1 MTRALIVDKKID
13 ENTGEIDKNAP
24 VTVEIRSV
32 GEEFLGEG
40 DTVLAVSHSAL
51 NYKDAMA
58 LEGDRGVARIFPLV
72 PGIDAIGT
80 VESTT
85 AEGFAEGDLVV
96 LNGAG
101 LGEFR
106 HGGYQDR
113 VRVDSASLIA
123 APEGWTAKDLAAVG
137 TAGYTAALSVLG
149 LTDQGVR
156 PEDGEILVTGATGG
170 VGSVALML
178 LKKLGYTTVASTG
191 RKDELG
197 DYLTGLGAARV
208 IDRAELAE
216 KGKPL
221 QKATYAGAID
231 CVGSTTL
238 ANVLA
243 QVSWGGTVT
252 ACGLAHG
259 ADLKTTV
266 LPFILRGVKL
276 VGINSVDAPKELR
289 QRAYNLL
296 AEHLDLA
303 VLHEATTTVT
313 LEEVAE
319 AGKNLFAGGIH
330 GRTIVQL

>member
-1 MTRALIVDKKID
+1 MTRALIVDKKTD
-13 ENTGEIDKNAP
+13 ETGTNDA

-32 GEEFLGEG
+32 GEEFLGDG
-40 DTVLAVSHSAL
+40 DTIIAVSHSAL

-58 LEGDRGVARIFPLV
+58 LEGNKGVARTFPLV

-80 VESTT
+80 IESTT
-85 AEGFAEGDLVV
+85 ADGFSEDDLVV

-101 LGEFR
+101 IGEFR

-113 VRVDSASLIA
+113 VRVDSSSLIA
-123 APEGWTAKDLAAVG
+123 APEGWTAEDLAAVG

-149 LTDQGVR
+149 LQDQGVK

-170 VGSVALML
+170 VGSVTLML
-178 LKKLGYTTVASTG
+178 LKKLGYSTVASTG
-191 RKDELG
+191 RKAELE
-197 DYLTGLGAARV
+197 DYLIGLGAGRV
-208 IDRAELAE
+208 IDRAELSE

-238 ANVLA
+238 ANALA
-243 QVSWGGTVT
+243 QVTWGGTVT
-252 ACGLAHG
+252 ACGLAQG

-276 VGINSVDAPKELR
+276 VGINSVDAPRELR
-289 QRAYNLL
+289 QRAYDLL

-303 VLHEATTTVT
+303 ALHELTQTVT
-313 LEEVAE
+313 LDEVAE
-319 AGKNLFAGGIH
+319 AGKSLFAGGIH

>member
-1 MTRALIVDKKID
+1 MTRALIVDKKTD
-13 ENTGEIDKNAP
+13 ETGTNDA

-32 GEEFLGEG
+32 GEEFLGDG
-40 DTVLAVSHSAL
+40 DTIIAVSHSAL

-58 LEGDRGVARIFPLV
+58 LEGNKGVARTFPLV

-80 VESTT
+80 IESTT
-85 AEGFAEGDLVV
+85 ADGFSEGDLVV

-101 LGEFR
+101 IGEFR

-113 VRVDSASLIA
+113 VRVDSSSLIA
-123 APEGWTAKDLAAVG
+123 APEGWTAEDLAAVG

-149 LTDQGVR
+149 LQDQGVK

-170 VGSVALML
+170 VGSVTLML
-178 LKKLGYTTVASTG
+178 LKKLGYSTVASTG
-191 RKDELG
+191 RKAELE
-197 DYLTGLGAARV
+197 DYLIGLGAGRV
-208 IDRAELAE
+208 IDRAELSE

-238 ANVLA
+238 ANALA
-243 QVSWGGTVT
+243 QVTWGGTVT
-252 ACGLAHG
+252 ACGLAQG

-276 VGINSVDAPKELR
+276 VGINSVDAPRELR
-289 QRAYNLL
+289 QRAYDLL

-303 VLHEATTTVT
+303 ALHELTQTVT
-313 LEEVAE
+313 LDEVAE
-319 AGKNLFAGGIH
+319 AGKSLFSGGIH

>member
-1 MTRALIVDKKID
+1 MDKKTD
-13 ENTGEIDKNAP
+13 ETGTNDA

-32 GEEFLGEG
+32 GEEFLGDG
-40 DTVLAVSHSAL
+40 DTIIAVSHSAL

-58 LEGDRGVARIFPLV
+58 LEGNKGVARTFPLV

-80 VESTT
+80 IESTT
-85 AEGFAEGDLVV
+85 ADGFSEGDLVV

-101 LGEFR
+101 IGEFR

-113 VRVDSASLIA
+113 VRVDSSSLIA
-123 APEGWTAKDLAAVG
+123 APEGWTAEDLAAVG

-149 LTDQGVR
+149 LQDQGVK

-170 VGSVALML
+170 VGSVTLML
-178 LKKLGYTTVASTG
+178 LKKLGYSTVASTG
-191 RKDELG
+191 RKAELE
-197 DYLTGLGAARV
+197 DYLIGLGAGRV
-208 IDRAELAE
+208 IDRAELSE

-238 ANVLA
+238 ANALA
-243 QVSWGGTVT
+243 QVTWGGTVT
-252 ACGLAHG
+252 ACGLAQG

-276 VGINSVDAPKELR
+276 VGINSVDAPRELR
-289 QRAYNLL
+289 QRAYDLL

-303 VLHEATTTVT
+303 ALHELTQTVT
-313 LEEVAE
+313 LDEVAE
-319 AGKNLFAGGIH
+319 AGKSLFAGGIH

>member
-1 MTRALIVDKKID
+1 MTRALIVDKKTD
-13 ENTGEIDKNAP
+13 ETGTNDA

-32 GEEFLGEG
+32 GEEYLGDG
-40 DTVLAVSHSAL
+40 DTIIAVSHSAL

-58 LEGDRGVARIFPLV
+58 LEGNKGVARTFPLV

-80 VESTT
+80 IESTT
-85 AEGFAEGDLVV
+85 ADGFSEDDLVV

-101 LGEFR
+101 IGEFR

-113 VRVDSASLIA
+113 VRVDSSSLIA
-123 APEGWTAKDLAAVG
+123 APEGWTAEDLAAVG

-149 LTDQGVR
+149 LQDQGVK

-170 VGSVALML
+170 VGSVTLML
-178 LKKLGYTTVASTG
+178 LKKLGYSTVASTG
-191 RKDELG
+191 RKAELE
-197 DYLTGLGAARV
+197 DYLIGLGAGRV
-208 IDRAELAE
+208 IDRAELSE

-238 ANVLA
+238 ANALA
-243 QVSWGGTVT
+243 QVTWGGTVT
-252 ACGLAHG
+252 ACGLAQG

-276 VGINSVDAPKELR
+276 VGINSVDAPRELR
-289 QRAYNLL
+289 QRAYDLL

-303 VLHEATTTVT
+303 ALHELTQTVT
-313 LEEVAE
+313 LDEVAE
-319 AGKNLFAGGIH
+319 AGKSLFAGGIH

>member
-1 MTRALIVDKKID
+1 MTRALIVDKKTD
-13 ENTGEIDKNAP
+13 ETGTNDA

-32 GEEFLGEG
+32 GEEFLGDG
-40 DTVLAVSHSAL
+40 DTIIAVSHSAL

-58 LEGDRGVARIFPLV
+58 LEGNKGVARTFPLV

-80 VESTT
+80 IESTT
-85 AEGFAEGDLVV
+85 ADGFSEGDLVV

-101 LGEFR
+101 IGEFR

-113 VRVDSASLIA
+113 VRVDSSSLIA
-123 APEGWTAKDLAAVG
+123 APEGWTAEDLAAVG

-149 LTDQGVR
+149 LQDQGVK

-170 VGSVALML
+170 VGSVTLML
-178 LKKLGYTTVASTG
+178 LKKLGYSTVASTG
-191 RKDELG
+191 RKAELE
-197 DYLTGLGAARV
+197 DYLIGLGAGRV
-208 IDRAELAE
+208 IDRAELSE

-238 ANVLA
+238 ANALA
-243 QVSWGGTVT
+243 QVTWGGTVT
-252 ACGLAHG
+252 ACGLAQG

-276 VGINSVDAPKELR
+276 VGINSVDAPRELR
-289 QRAYNLL
+289 QRSYDLL

-303 VLHEATTTVT
+303 ALHELTQTVT
-313 LEEVAE
+313 LDEVAE
-319 AGKNLFAGGIH
+319 AGKSLFAGGIH

>member
-1 MTRALIVDKKID
+1 MTRALIVDK
-13 ENTGEIDKNAP
+13 TKNAAGEGSQEGAVS
-24 VTVEIRSV
+24 VTIREV
-32 GEEFLGEG
+32 GDEFLGEG
-40 DTVLAVSHSAL
+40 DTILAVSHSAL

-58 LEGDRGVARIFPLV
+58 LEANPGVARTLPLV

-80 VESTT
+80 VDSTESTR
-85 AEGFAEGDLVV
+85 FAPGDLVV

-101 LGEFR
+101 IGEFR

-123 APEGWTAKDLAAVG
+123 APHGWTAEDLAAVG
-137 TAGYTAALSVLG
+137 TAGYTAALSVNALVE
-149 LTDQGVR
+149 QGVK

-178 LKKLGYTTVASTG
+178 LQALGYSTVAVTG
-191 RKDELG
+191 RKAELEG
-197 DYLTGLGAARV
+197 YLTGLGAGRV
-208 IDRAELAE
+208 IERTELSE

-221 QKATYAGAID
+221 QRAAYAGAID

-238 ANVLA
+238 ANALA
-243 QVSWGGTVT
+243 QVKWGGTVT
-252 ACGLAHG
+252 ACGLAQG

-276 VGINSVDAPKELR
+276 VGINSVDAPLPYRE
-289 QRAYNLL
+289 RAYKLL
-296 AEHLDLA
+296 AEKLDLGK
-303 VLHEATTTVT
+303 LHELTNTVT
-313 LEEVAE
+313 LDQVAD
-319 AGKNLFAGGIH
+319 AGKDLFAGGIH

>member
-1 MTRALIVDKKID
+1 MTRALIVDKKTD
-13 ENTGEIDKNAP
+13 ETGTNDA

-32 GEEFLGEG
+32 GEEYLGDG
-40 DTVLAVSHSAL
+40 DTIIAVSHSAL

-58 LEGDRGVARIFPLV
+58 LEGNKGVARTFPLV

-80 VESTT
+80 IESTT
-85 AEGFAEGDLVV
+85 ADGFSEDDLVV

-101 LGEFR
+101 IGEFR

-113 VRVDSASLIA
+113 VRVDSSSLIA
-123 APEGWTAKDLAAVG
+123 APEEWTAEDLAAVG

-149 LTDQGVR
+149 LQDQGVK

-170 VGSVALML
+170 VGSVTLML
-178 LKKLGYTTVASTG
+178 LKKLGYSTVASTG
-191 RKDELG
+191 RKAELE
-197 DYLTGLGAARV
+197 DYLIGLGAGRV
-208 IDRAELAE
+208 IDRAELSE

-238 ANVLA
+238 ANALA
-243 QVSWGGTVT
+243 QVTWGGTVT
-252 ACGLAHG
+252 ACGLAQG

-276 VGINSVDAPKELR
+276 VGINSVDAPRELR
-289 QRAYNLL
+289 QRAYDLL

-303 VLHEATTTVT
+303 ALHELTQTVT
-313 LEEVAE
+313 LDEVAE
-319 AGKNLFAGGIH
+319 AGKSLFSGGIH

>member
-1 MTRALIVDKKID
+1 MTRALIVDKKTD
-13 ENTGEIDKNAP
+13 ETGTNDA

-32 GEEFLGEG
+32 GEEFLGDG
-40 DTVLAVSHSAL
+40 DTIIAVSHSAL

-58 LEGDRGVARIFPLV
+58 LEGNKGVARTFPLV

-80 VESTT
+80 IESTT
-85 AEGFAEGDLVV
+85 ADGFSEGDLVV

-101 LGEFR
+101 IGEFR

-113 VRVDSASLIA
+113 VRVDSSSLIA
-123 APEGWTAKDLAAVG
+123 APEGWTAEDLAAVG

-149 LTDQGVR
+149 LQDQGVK

-170 VGSVALML
+170 VGSVTLML
-178 LKKLGYTTVASTG
+178 LKKLGYSTVASTG
-191 RKDELG
+191 RKSELE
-197 DYLTGLGAARV
+197 DYLIGLGAGRV
-208 IDRAELAE
+208 IDRAELSE

-238 ANVLA
+238 ANALA
-243 QVSWGGTVT
+243 QVTWGGTVT
-252 ACGLAHG
+252 ACGLAQG

-276 VGINSVDAPKELR
+276 VGINSVDAPRELR
-289 QRAYNLL
+289 QRAYDLL

-303 VLHEATTTVT
+303 ALHELTQTVT

-319 AGKNLFAGGIH
+319 AGKSLFAGGIH

>member
-1 MTRALIVDKKID
+1 MTRALIVDKKTD
-13 ENTGEIDKNAP
+13 ETGTNDA

-32 GEEFLGEG
+32 GDEFLGDG
-40 DTVLAVSHSAL
+40 DTIIAVSHSAL

-58 LEGDRGVARIFPLV
+58 LEGNRGVARTFPLV

-80 VESTT
+80 IESTT
-85 AEGFAEGDLVV
+85 ADGFSEGDLVV

-101 LGEFR
+101 IGEFR

-123 APEGWTAKDLAAVG
+123 APEGWIAEDLAAVG

-149 LTDQGVR
+149 LQDQGVK

-170 VGSVALML
+170 VGSVTLML
-178 LKKLGYTTVASTG
+178 LKKLGYHTVASTG
-191 RKDELG
+191 RKAELE
-197 DYLTGLGAARV
+197 DYLTGLGAERV
-208 IDRAELAE
+208 IDRAELSE

-243 QVSWGGTVT
+243 QVTWGGTVT
-252 ACGLAHG
+252 ACGLAQG
-259 ADLKTTV
+259 ADLKMTV

-276 VGINSVDAPKELR
+276 VGINSVDAQHELR

-303 VLHEATTTVT
+303 ALHELTTTVT

-319 AGKNLFAGGIH
+319 AGKSLFAGGIH

>member
-1 MTRALIVDKKID
+1 MTRALIVDKKTD
-13 ENTGEIDKNAP
+13 ETGTNDA

-32 GEEFLGEG
+32 GEEFLGDG
-40 DTVLAVSHSAL
+40 DTIIAVSHSAL

-58 LEGDRGVARIFPLV
+58 LEGNKGVARTFPLV

-80 VESTT
+80 IESTT
-85 AEGFAEGDLVV
+85 ADGFSEGDLVV

-101 LGEFR
+101 IGEFR

-113 VRVDSASLIA
+113 VRVDSSSLIA
-123 APEGWTAKDLAAVG
+123 APEGWTAEDLAAVG

-149 LTDQGVR
+149 LQDQGVK

-170 VGSVALML
+170 VGSVTLML
-178 LKKLGYTTVASTG
+178 LKKLGYSTVASTG
-191 RKDELG
+191 RKAELE
-197 DYLTGLGAARV
+197 DYLIGLGAGRV
-208 IDRAELAE
+208 IDRAELSE

-238 ANVLA
+238 ANALA
-243 QVSWGGTVT
+243 QVTWGGTVT
-252 ACGLAHG
+252 ACGLAQG

-276 VGINSVDAPKELR
+276 VGINSVDAPRELR
-289 QRAYNLL
+289 QRAYDLL

-303 VLHEATTTVT
+303 ALHELTQTVT
-313 LEEVAE
+313 LDEVAE
-319 AGKNLFAGGIH
+319 AGKSLFAGGIH

>member
-1 MTRALIVDKKID
+1 MTRALIVDKKTD
-13 ENTGEIDKNAP
+13 ETGTNDA

-32 GEEFLGEG
+32 GEEYLGDG
-40 DTVLAVSHSAL
+40 DTIIAVSHSAL

-58 LEGDRGVARIFPLV
+58 LEGNKGVARTFPLV

-80 VESTT
+80 IESTT
-85 AEGFAEGDLVV
+85 ADGFSEDDLVV

-101 LGEFR
+101 IGEFR

-113 VRVDSASLIA
+113 VRVDSSSLIA
-123 APEGWTAKDLAAVG
+123 APEGWTAEDLAAVG

-149 LTDQGVR
+149 LQDQGVK

-170 VGSVALML
+170 VGSVTLML
-178 LKKLGYTTVASTG
+178 LKKLGYSTVASTG
-191 RKDELG
+191 RKAELE
-197 DYLTGLGAARV
+197 DYLIGLGAGRV
-208 IDRAELAE
+208 IDRAELSE

-238 ANVLA
+238 ANALA
-243 QVSWGGTVT
+243 QVTWGGTVT
-252 ACGLAHG
+252 ACGLAQG

-276 VGINSVDAPKELR
+276 VGINSVDAPRELR
-289 QRAYNLL
+289 QRAYDLL

-303 VLHEATTTVT
+303 ALHELTQTVT
-313 LEEVAE
+313 LDEVAE
-319 AGKNLFAGGIH
+319 AGKSLFSGGIH

>member
-1 MTRALIVDKKID
+1 MDKKTD
-13 ENTGEIDKNAP
+13 ETGTNDA

-32 GEEFLGEG
+32 GEEFLGDG
-40 DTVLAVSHSAL
+40 DTIIAVSHSAL

-58 LEGDRGVARIFPLV
+58 LEGNKGVARTFPLV

-80 VESTT
+80 IESTT
-85 AEGFAEGDLVV
+85 ADGFSEDDLVV

-101 LGEFR
+101 IGEFR

-113 VRVDSASLIA
+113 VRVDSSSLIA
-123 APEGWTAKDLAAVG
+123 APEGWTAEDLAAVG

-149 LTDQGVR
+149 LQDQGVK

-170 VGSVALML
+170 VGSVTLML
-178 LKKLGYTTVASTG
+178 LKKLGYSTVASTG
-191 RKDELG
+191 RKAELE
-197 DYLTGLGAARV
+197 DYLIGLGAGRV
-208 IDRAELAE
+208 IDRAELSE

-238 ANVLA
+238 ANALA
-243 QVSWGGTVT
+243 QVTWGGTVT
-252 ACGLAHG
+252 ACGLAQG

-276 VGINSVDAPKELR
+276 VGINSVDAPRELR
-289 QRAYNLL
+289 QRAYDLL

-303 VLHEATTTVT
+303 ALHELTQTVT
-313 LEEVAE
+313 LDEVAE
-319 AGKNLFAGGIH
+319 AGKSLFSGGIH

>member
-1 MTRALIVDKKID
+1 MDKKTD
-13 ENTGEIDKNAP
+13 ETGTNDA

-32 GEEFLGEG
+32 GEEFLGDG
-40 DTVLAVSHSAL
+40 DTIIAVSHSAL

-58 LEGDRGVARIFPLV
+58 LEGNKGVARTFPLV

-80 VESTT
+80 IESTT
-85 AEGFAEGDLVV
+85 ADGFSEGDLVV

-101 LGEFR
+101 IGEFR

-113 VRVDSASLIA
+113 VRVDSSSLIA
-123 APEGWTAKDLAAVG
+123 APEGWTAEDLAAVG

-149 LTDQGVR
+149 LQDQGVK

-170 VGSVALML
+170 VGSVTLML
-178 LKKLGYTTVASTG
+178 LKKLGYSTVASTG
-191 RKDELG
+191 RKAELE
-197 DYLTGLGAARV
+197 DYLIGLGAGRV
-208 IDRAELAE
+208 IDRAELSE

-238 ANVLA
+238 ANALA
-243 QVSWGGTVT
+243 QVTWGGTVT
-252 ACGLAHG
+252 ACGLAQG

-276 VGINSVDAPKELR
+276 VGINSVDAPRELR
-289 QRAYNLL
+289 QRAYDLL

-303 VLHEATTTVT
+303 ALHELTQTVT
-313 LEEVAE
+313 LDEVAE
-319 AGKNLFAGGIH
+319 AGKSLFSGGIH

>member
-1 MTRALIVDKKID
+1 MTRALIVDKKTD
-13 ENTGEIDKNAP
+13 ETGTNDA

-32 GEEFLGEG
+32 GEEFLGDG
-40 DTVLAVSHSAL
+40 DTIIAVSHSAL

-58 LEGDRGVARIFPLV
+58 LEGNKGVARTFPLV

-80 VESTT
+80 IESTT
-85 AEGFAEGDLVV
+85 ADGFSEDDLVV

-101 LGEFR
+101 IGEFR

-113 VRVDSASLIA
+113 VRVDSSSLIA
-123 APEGWTAKDLAAVG
+123 APEGWTAEDLAAVG

-149 LTDQGVR
+149 LQDQGVK

-170 VGSVALML
+170 VGSVTLML
-178 LKKLGYTTVASTG
+178 LKKLGYSTVASTG
-191 RKDELG
+191 RKAELE
-197 DYLTGLGAARV
+197 DYLIGLGAVRV
-208 IDRAELAE
+208 IDRAELSE

-238 ANVLA
+238 ANALA
-243 QVSWGGTVT
+243 QVTWGGTVT
-252 ACGLAHG
+252 ACGLAQG

-276 VGINSVDAPKELR
+276 VGINSVDAPRELR
-289 QRAYNLL
+289 QRAYDLL

-303 VLHEATTTVT
+303 ALHELTQTVT
-313 LEEVAE
+313 LDEVAE
-319 AGKNLFAGGIH
+319 AGKSLFAGGIH

>member
-1 MTRALIVDKKID
+1 MTRALIVDKKTD
-13 ENTGEIDKNAP
+13 ETGTNDA

-32 GEEFLGEG
+32 GEEFLGDG
-40 DTVLAVSHSAL
+40 DTIIAVSHSAL

-58 LEGDRGVARIFPLV
+58 LEGNKGVARTFPLV

-80 VESTT
+80 IESTT
-85 AEGFAEGDLVV
+85 ADGFSEDDLVV

-101 LGEFR
+101 IGEFR

-113 VRVDSASLIA
+113 VRVDSSSLIA
-123 APEGWTAKDLAAVG
+123 APEGWTAEDLAAVG

-149 LTDQGVR
+149 LQDQGVK

-170 VGSVALML
+170 VGSVTLML
-178 LKKLGYTTVASTG
+178 LKKLGYSTVASTG
-191 RKDELG
+191 RKAELE
-197 DYLTGLGAARV
+197 DYLIGLGAGRV
-208 IDRAELAE
+208 IDRAELSE

-238 ANVLA
+238 ANALA
-243 QVSWGGTVT
+243 QVTWGGTVT
-252 ACGLAHG
+252 ACGLAQG

-276 VGINSVDAPKELR
+276 VGINSVDAPRELR
-289 QRAYNLL
+289 QRSYDLL

-303 VLHEATTTVT
+303 ALHELTQTVT
-313 LEEVAE
+313 LDEVAE
-319 AGKNLFAGGIH
+319 AGKSLFSGGIH

>member
-1 MTRALIVDKKID
+1 MDKKTD
-13 ENTGEIDKNAP
+13 ETGTNDA

-32 GEEFLGEG
+32 GEEFLGDG
-40 DTVLAVSHSAL
+40 DTIIAVSHSAL

-58 LEGDRGVARIFPLV
+58 LEGNKGVARTFPLV

-80 VESTT
+80 IESTT
-85 AEGFAEGDLVV
+85 ADGFSEGDLVV

-101 LGEFR
+101 IGEFR

-113 VRVDSASLIA
+113 VRVDSSSLIA
-123 APEGWTAKDLAAVG
+123 APEGWTAEDLAAVG

-149 LTDQGVR
+149 LQDQGVK

-170 VGSVALML
+170 VGSVTLML
-178 LKKLGYTTVASTG
+178 LKKLGYSTVASTG
-191 RKDELG
+191 RKAELE
-197 DYLTGLGAARV
+197 DYLIGLGAGRV
-208 IDRAELAE
+208 IDRAELSE

-238 ANVLA
+238 ANALA
-243 QVSWGGTVT
+243 QVTWGGTVT
-252 ACGLAHG
+252 ACGLAQG

-276 VGINSVDAPKELR
+276 VGINSVDAPRELR
-289 QRAYNLL
+289 QRSYDLL

-303 VLHEATTTVT
+303 ALHELTQTVT
-313 LEEVAE
+313 LDEVAE
-319 AGKNLFAGGIH
+319 AGKSLFAGGIH

>member
-1 MTRALIVDKKID
+1 MTRALIVDKKTD
-13 ENTGEIDKNAP
+13 ETGTNDA

-32 GEEFLGEG
+32 GEEFLGDG
-40 DTVLAVSHSAL
+40 DTIIAVSHSAL

-58 LEGDRGVARIFPLV
+58 LEGNKGVARTFPLV

-80 VESTT
+80 IESTT
-85 AEGFAEGDLVV
+85 ADGFSEDDLVV

-101 LGEFR
+101 IGEFR

-123 APEGWTAKDLAAVG
+123 APEGWTAEDLAAVG

-149 LTDQGVR
+149 LQDQGVK

-170 VGSVALML
+170 VGSVTLML
-178 LKKLGYTTVASTG
+178 LKKLGYHTVASTG
-191 RKDELG
+191 RKEELE
-197 DYLTGLGAARV
+197 DYLTGLGAEQV
-208 IDRAELAE
+208 IDRAELSE

-238 ANVLA
+238 ANALA
-243 QVSWGGTVT
+243 QVTWGGTVT
-252 ACGLAHG
+252 ACGLAQG

-276 VGINSVDAPKELR
+276 VGINSVDAPRELR
-289 QRAYNLL
+289 QRAYDLL

-303 VLHEATTTVT
+303 ALHELTQTVT

-319 AGKNLFAGGIH
+319 AGKSLFAGGIH

>member
-1 MTRALIVDKKID
+1 MTRALIVDKKTD
-13 ENTGEIDKNAP
+13 ETGTNDA

-32 GEEFLGEG
+32 GEEFLGDG
-40 DTVLAVSHSAL
+40 DTIIAVSHSAL

-58 LEGDRGVARIFPLV
+58 LEGNKGVARTFPLV

-80 VESTT
+80 IESTT
-85 AEGFAEGDLVV
+85 ADGFSEDDLVV

-101 LGEFR
+101 IGEFR

-113 VRVDSASLIA
+113 VRVDSSSLIA
-123 APEGWTAKDLAAVG
+123 APEGWTAEDLAAVG

-149 LTDQGVR
+149 LQDQGVK

-170 VGSVALML
+170 VGSVTLML
-178 LKKLGYTTVASTG
+178 LKKLGYSTVASTG
-191 RKDELG
+191 RKAELE
-197 DYLTGLGAARV
+197 DYLIGLGAGRV
-208 IDRAELAE
+208 IDRAELSE

-238 ANVLA
+238 ANALA
-243 QVSWGGTVT
+243 QVTWGGTVT
-252 ACGLAHG
+252 ACGLAQG

-276 VGINSVDAPKELR
+276 VGINSVDAPRELR
-289 QRAYNLL
+289 QRAYDLL

-303 VLHEATTTVT
+303 ALHELTQTVT
-313 LEEVAE
+313 LDEVAE
-319 AGKNLFAGGIH
+319 AGKSLFSGGIH

>member
-1 MTRALIVDKKID
+1 MTRALIVDKKTD
-13 ENTGEIDKNAP
+13 ETGTNDA

-32 GEEFLGEG
+32 GEEFLGDG
-40 DTVLAVSHSAL
+40 DTIIAVSHSAL

-58 LEGDRGVARIFPLV
+58 LEGNRGVARTFPLV

-80 VESTT
+80 IESTT
-85 AEGFAEGDLVV
+85 ADGFSDGDLVV

-101 LGEFR
+101 IGEFR

-113 VRVDSASLIA
+113 VRVDSSSLIA
-123 APEGWTAKDLAAVG
+123 APEGWTAEDLAAVG

-149 LTDQGVR
+149 LQDQGVK

-170 VGSVALML
+170 VGSVTLML
-178 LKKLGYTTVASTG
+178 LKKLGYSTVASTG
-191 RKDELG
+191 RKAELE
-197 DYLTGLGAARV
+197 DYLIGLGAGRV
-208 IDRAELAE
+208 IDRAELSE

-238 ANVLA
+238 ANALA
-243 QVSWGGTVT
+243 QVTWGGTVT
-252 ACGLAHG
+252 ACGLAQG

-276 VGINSVDAPKELR
+276 VGINSVDAPRELR
-289 QRAYNLL
+289 QRAYDLL

-303 VLHEATTTVT
+303 ALHELTQTVT

-319 AGKNLFAGGIH
+319 AGKSLFAGGIH

>member
-1 MTRALIVDKKID
+1 MMRALIVDKKTD
-13 ENTGEIDKNAP
+13 ETGTNDA

-32 GEEFLGEG
+32 GDEFLGDG
-40 DTVLAVSHSAL
+40 DTIIAVSHSAL

-80 VESTT
+80 IESTT
-85 AEGFAEGDLVV
+85 ADGFSEGDLVV

-101 LGEFR
+101 IGEFR

-123 APEGWTAKDLAAVG
+123 APEGWIAEDLAAVG

-149 LTDQGVR
+149 LQDQGVK

-170 VGSVALML
+170 VGSVTLML
-178 LKKLGYTTVASTG
+178 LKKLGYHTVASTG
-191 RKDELG
+191 RKAELEG
-197 DYLTGLGAARV
+197 YLTGLGAERV
-208 IDRAELAE
+208 IDRAELSE
-216 KGKPL
+216 KGKTL

-243 QVSWGGTVT
+243 QVTWGGTVT
-252 ACGLAHG
+252 TCGLAQG

-276 VGINSVDAPKELR
+276 VGINSVDAPHKLR
-289 QRAYNLL
+289 QRAYGLL

-303 VLHEATTTVT
+303 ALHELATTVT

-319 AGKNLFAGGIH
+319 AGKSLFAGGIH